1 MRIVRTLASVVCL
14 LALCGA
20 PSRAADAIA
29 GGNGGTL
36 SLGSNWGPYETYR
49 GASFRWIDNDAEIV
63 LRGGTGEAR
72 VSIACEGGPSLG
84 QRSFA
89 LRVLDA
95 SRRQVDHVVCDGA
108 GRRAEMLLP
117 VDARAA
123 RYVLHVD
130 GGGKRVAGE
139 RRILNFRVFSIDD
152 ERGGSTGDVVDAH
165 SGVRLG
171 EGWYPVERYKGQT
184 FRWMENDGRVFVAVD
199 GATHATL
206 RMLLEVGPSI
216 GSRQAAVT
224 VRDGHGRA
232 LVHLTLAGRGVV
244 TVPLAQ
250 LQPGENELVVAT
262 TGANKHVPR
271 DPRILNLRLF
281 AASVVR

>member
-1 MRIVRTLASVVCL
+1 MRIVRTLASAVCL

-20 PSRAADAIA
+20 PSGAADAIA

-36 SLGSNWGPYETYR
+36 SLGSHWGPYETYR
-49 GASFRWIDNDAEIV
+49 GMSFRWVDNDAEIV
-63 LRGGTGEAR
+63 LRRGTGDAR
-72 VSIACEGGPSLG
+72 VAIACEGGPSLG

-117 VDARAA
+117 IDVAA
-123 RYVLHVD
+123 PRYVLHVD

-139 RRILNFRVFSIDD
+139 RRVLNFRVFSVDD
-152 ERGGSTGDVVDAH
+152 EGAGAAGDIVDARN
-165 SGVRLG
+165 GVRLG
-171 EGWYPVERYKGQT
+171 EGWYPVEHDKGQT
-184 FRWMENDGRVFVAVD
+184 FRWMENDGRLFVAVD

-216 GSRQAAVT
+216 GARQAAVT
-224 VRDGHGRA
+224 VRDGHGRS
-232 LVHLTLAGRGVV
+232 LSRTMLTGRGVV
-244 TVPLAQ
+244 AVPLQQ

-262 TGANKHVPR
+262 AGANKHVPR

-281 AASVVR
+281 GASVVR

>member
-1 MRIVRTLASVVCL
+1 MRIVRTLAAAVCL
-14 LALCGA
+14 LALCCA

-63 LRGGTGEAR
+63 LRGAPGEAR
-72 VSIACEGGPSLG
+72 VAIACEGGPSLG
-84 QRSFA
+84 QRSFS
-89 LRVLDA
+89 LRVLDG

-117 VDARAA
+117 VDARSA

-130 GGGKRVAGE
+130 GGGKRVPGE

-152 ERGGSTGDVVDAH
+152 ERGGAGGDVVDARN
-165 SGVRLG
+165 GVRLG

-184 FRWMENDGRVFVAVD
+184 FRWMENDGRMFVAVD

-216 GSRQAAVT
+216 GSPQAAIT
-224 VRDGHGRA
+224 VRDRRGRT
-232 LVHLTLAGRGVV
+232 LLQTTLAGRGVV
-244 TVPLAQ
+244 TVPLQQ
-250 LQPGENELVVAT
+250 LQPGENELVIAT
-262 TGANKHVPR
+262 AGANKHVPR

-281 AASVVR
+281 GATVAR